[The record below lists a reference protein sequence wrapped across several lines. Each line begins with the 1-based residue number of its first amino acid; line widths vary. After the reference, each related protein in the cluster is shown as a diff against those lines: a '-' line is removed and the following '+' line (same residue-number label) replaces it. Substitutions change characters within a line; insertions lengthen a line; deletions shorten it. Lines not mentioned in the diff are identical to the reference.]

1 MSASELRA
9 EAIRIV
15 NEIDDDRME
24 DLLTMLNCLVE
35 QQNAE
40 SIEIDPAELNRLLT
54 ESLKQAQQGNLI
66 PNEQVLKEGKEWLTK
81 LNGRRMQGE
90 TIPK

>member
-40 SIEIDPAELNRLLT
+40 SIETDPAELNRLLT

>member
-24 DLLTMLNCLVE
+24 YVLQVLNCLLE
-35 QQNAE
+35 QRNTE

-54 ESLKQAQQGNLI
+54 ESLKQAQEGNLI

-81 LNGRRMQGE
+81 LNGHRMQGE
-90 TIPK
+90 PIPK

>member
-15 NEIDDDRME
+15 KEIDDNRME
-24 DLLTMLNCLVE
+24 DLLKMLNCLVE
-35 QQNAE
+35 QQNAQ
-40 SIEIDPAELNRLLT
+40 SIEIDPAELNRLLI